1 MDTSDGYEGLDF
13 GLADPGLIEDTRIA
27 EEAARQGIDPVEA
40 AMAGPLR
47 EFDARRD
54 TGAPATGCLVRVRT
68 EGTDEVAGLVAR
80 SRMLERLQSAV
91 RAPDLCLDVEGG
103 EVVLALANCD
113 IEGARKRVGL
123 MLKLIEMDPELGG
136 LQAGLWAGIA
146 PVDRDSMLAMRTA
159 RLACDLAA
167 FHAPGH
173 IEVVDL

>member
-27 EEAARQGIDPVEA
+27 EEAARQGVDPVEA
-40 AMAGPLR
+40 AMADPLR
-47 EFDARRD
+47 EFDRRRD
-54 TGAPATGCLVRVRT
+54 SGAPASGCLVRVRT
-68 EGTDEVAGLVAR
+68 PEADEVTGLVAR
-80 SRMLERLQSAV
+80 TRMLQRLQSAV
-91 RAPDLCLDVEGG
+91 RAPDLCLAIDGG

-113 IEGARKRVGL
+113 TEGARKRVGL
-123 MLKLIEMDPELGG
+123 MMKLIEMDPELNG
-136 LQAGLWAGIA
+136 LQATLWAGIA